1 MNKERK
7 NLSQPNEREQRN
19 AKIIV
24 FSVFLIVILH
34 TIYMNI
40 MGFNFL
46 SHEACLV
53 YKSVPRWFFYL
64 YENILELFIVIVIGL
79 FAGVLTEKYFLKI
92 KRFYPRNQILAFLYG
107 SILPICS
114 CGVIPLIDSMKKIT
128 SLKVIITFIIAT
140 PLLNPYILFL
150 SYAVLG
156 LKFTILRVIFSF
168 FTAMITG
175 QILQFAAN
183 KFKLSITGDFEACV
197 TDCNP
202 VMAKDPFVKTIRMTR
217 KILPYILFAGILSF
231 VFAMINPMQY
241 IEPLNL
247 KAEPWTS
254 IIMTLVGIPIYVCNG
269 TDVLFL
275 KPLLEFTDLSMGAA
289 IAFSLS
295 SSALCISSIVMLAK
309 FLGTK
314 LTTILIV
321 TIFVLMILFS
331 SIINYLI

>member
-1 MNKERK
+1 MVKK
-7 NLSQPNEREQRN
+7 SNLSHPNEREQRN
-19 AKIIV
+19 SKIIV
-24 FSVFLIVILH
+24 ISVFLIVILH

-40 MGFNFL
+40 MGFNSL
-46 SHEACLV
+46 SHDACLV

-64 YENILELFIVIVIGL
+64 YENILELFIVVIIGL

-92 KRFYPRNQILAFLYG
+92 KRFYPKNQILAFLYG

-114 CGVIPLIDSMKKIT
+114 CGVIPLIDSMKRKT

-140 PLLNPYILFL
+140 PLLNPYIIFV

-156 LKFTILRVIFSF
+156 LKFTILRIVFSF
-168 FTAMITG
+168 FAAMITG

-183 KFKLSITGDFEACV
+183 KFKLSITGDFAACV
-197 TDCNP
+197 TDCDP
-202 VMAKDPFVKTIRMTR
+202 VLAKDPFVKTIRMTK
-217 KILPYILFAGILSF
+217 KILPYILFAGLLSF
-231 VFAMINPMQY
+231 AFALVNPKQY
-241 IEPLNL
+241 IETLNL
-247 KAEPWTS
+247 TAEPWAT
-254 IIMTLVGIPIYVCNG
+254 ILMTLVGIPIYVCNG

-275 KPLLEFTDLSMGAA
+275 KPLLEYTDLSMGAA

-314 LTTILIV
+314 LTTIIVV
-321 TIFVLMILFS
+321 TIFLLMILFS